1 MRITEV
7 KVSLRADSK
16 LKAFVTVTFDEC
28 FVVRG
33 MKVIQTASRLFL
45 AMPTRRKPDGTF
57 QDIAHP
63 INAEWRAYVEGVVL
77 REYQAAVSRG
87 DRHLHDEHEDLDE
100 DED

>member
-7 KVSLRADSK
+7 KISLRDDPK
-16 LKAFVTVTFDEC
+16 LKAFATVTFDEC

-63 INAEWRAYVEGVVL
+63 INAEWRAYVEGMVL
-77 REYQAAVSRG
+77 REFHAALGRG
-87 DRHLHDEHEDLDE
+87 DRPGRHDGDE
-100 DED
+100 EP